1 MGSRSCSHV
10 FVMAFNRP
18 NSARGGEGGV
28 ARSQL
33 GQHPTCFRDVWLI
46 SSFGAQH
53 PDASSQSYGG
63 TLSLETMFAAGDV
76 VAVHLDLHEG
86 VLSFSKNGVACK
98 HATFTE
104 LRGKTL
110 RPVLCM
116 DNAGWVASALC

>member
-1 MGSRSCSHV
+1 MRRAALRSLQPRSPTKPPRPRLCQLTSH
-10 FVMAFNRP
+10 
-18 NSARGGEGGV
+18 
-28 ARSQL
+28 
-33 GQHPTCFRDVWLI
+33 H
-46 SSFGAQH
+46 
-53 PDASSQSYGG
+53 
-63 TLSLETMFAAGDV
+63 V